1 MKTAIR
7 ISSYLLALALSLGG
21 GYYFGFRSGQVS
33 ALAFNMAEMEYYFT
47 HNEVQMAEGTDATR
61 EEALRGFLAFIE
73 KRRGHES
80 PWFTEKVY
88 ATDSALAN
96 ARLFALAKKRGA
108 TQEAKEYL
116 NRAASF
122 CPQIGWQECSA
133 EKIVSVAQR
142 LDKHGLFGSEAT
154 Q

>member
-1 MKTAIR
+1 MKIVLR
-7 ISSYLLALALSLGG
+7 IASYLLILALGLGG
-21 GYYFGFRSGQVS
+21 GSYFGFRTGQMS
-33 ALAFNMAEMEYYFT
+33 ALAFDMAEMEYYFT
-47 HNEVQMAEGTDATR
+47 HNEVQMSEGTDATR

-73 KRRGHES
+73 KRRGHQS
-80 PWFTEKVY
+80 PWFTEKIY

-96 ARLFALAKKRGA
+96 ARLSALARKRGA
-108 TQEAKEYL
+108 TQEADEYL

-122 CPQIGWQECSA
+122 CPQIGWQECSV

-142 LDKHGLFGSEAT
+142 LDKHGLFGSEAS